1 MEVFKRP
8 QFLLDLA
15 RELTRLNTKAGADVA
30 ERWYQGLSH
39 TIDELARHPFLGR
52 ERLDLKSKNIRSWR
66 VNDFPHWLVLY
77 TVRDEALILL
87 RVCNGA
93 RKLEE
98 LEMKG

>member
-15 RELTRLNTKAGADVA
+15 QELTRLNAKAGADVA
-30 ERWYQGLSH
+30 ERWYQGLAD

-52 ERLDLKSKNIRSWR
+52 ERLDLKPNDIRSWR
-66 VNDFPHWLVLY
+66 VNGFPRWSVFY

-87 RVCNGA
+87 RVRYGTMNLA
-93 RKLEE
+93 KLE
-98 LEMKG
+98 MQS